1 MSFSRVTRRCF
12 SLLGLIWLD
21 NVRCKGTEASI
32 SECRSNGWGINDCT
46 HAEDLG
52 VICSSERRAGFP
64 PVSLEQPPSSGRSQP
79 SQSQRNTQ
87 PVSPAA
93 PANIT
98 SSSARGHEIAL
109 RRNPVSTRRSAISP
123 QENGHE
129 IQILRRGRGGSRTS
143 PQVSSALP
151 QGHELPS
158 RLANGAFYRHRQEA
172 ARNGQQ
178 AARQETRGRE
188 VQPERSSQR
197 NNQLS
202 GNHVEPEP
210 AYPETRVETDYAQVK
225 AQHTGTPEV
234 LFRFQCIHDIRGAT
248 GRRTHI
254 IRDEPKTRSSHYAA
268 AGL

>member
-1 MSFSRVTRRCF
+1 MPFSRVTCHCF
-12 SLLGLIWLD
+12 SLLGRIWLD

-32 SECRSNGWGINDCT
+32 SECRSNGWGIHDCS

-64 PVSLEQPPSSGRSQP
+64 PVSLEQPPRSGWSQP
-79 SQSQRNTQ
+79 SQSQRNIQ

-109 RRNPVSTRRSAISP
+109 RRNPVSTRRSATSP

-143 PQVSSALP
+143 PQVSSTLP

-158 RLANGAFYRHRQEA
+158 RLANGAFYRHRQET
-172 ARNGQQ
+172 ARSGQQ

-188 VQPERSSQR
+188 DRQPQVQPERSSQR

-225 AQHTGTPEV
+225 A
-234 LFRFQCIHDIRGAT
+234 
-248 GRRTHI
+248 
-254 IRDEPKTRSSHYAA
+254 
-268 AGL
+268 

>member
-1 MSFSRVTRRCF
+1 MPFSRVTCRCV

-21 NVRCKGTEASI
+21 NVRCKGTEGSI
-32 SECRSNGWGINDCT
+32 GECRSNGWGINDCT

-52 VICSSERRAGFP
+52 VICSSDRRAGFP
-64 PVSLEQPPSSGRSQP
+64 PVTLEQPASSSRNQS
-79 SQSQRNTQ
+79 SQSRRNTR
-87 PVSPAA
+87 PLSPAA

-109 RRNPVSTRRSAISP
+109 RRNPVPSRRGAISP

-158 RLANGAFYRHRQEA
+158 RLANGAFYRHRQEM
-172 ARNGQQ
+172 
-178 AARQETRGRE
+178 ARQETRGRE
-188 VQPERSSQR
+188 DRQPQVQPERSSQR

-210 AYPETRVETDYAQVK
+210 AFPETRVEMDYSQVK
-225 AQHTGTPEV
+225 ARRTGTPEV
-234 LFRFQCIHDIRGAT
+234 SFRLQCVHDIGGAT
-248 GRRTHI
+248 RRRTHI

>member
-1 MSFSRVTRRCF
+1 MPFSRVTCRCF
-12 SLLGLIWLD
+12 SLLDRIWLD
-21 NVRCKGTEASI
+21 NVRCRGTEASI
-32 SECRSNGWGINDCT
+32 AECRSNGWGIHDCT
-46 HAEDLG
+46 HGEDLG
-52 VICSSERRAGFP
+52 VICSSDRRAGFP
-64 PVSLEQPPSSGRSQP
+64 PVSLEQPPSSSRSQP

-93 PANIT
+93 PANIA

-109 RRNPVSTRRSAISP
+109 RRNPVSSRRGVISP

-158 RLANGAFYRHRQEA
+158 RLANGAFYRHRQET
-172 ARNGQQ
+172 
-178 AARQETRGRE
+178 ARQETRGRE
-188 VQPERSSQR
+188 DRRPQVQPERSSQR

-210 AYPETRVETDYAQVK
+210 AYPETRVETDYSQVK
-225 AQHTGTPEV
+225 ARHTGTPKV
-234 LFRFQCIHDIRGAT
+234 SFSLQCTHDIRGAADW
-248 GRRTHI
+248 RTHI
-254 IRDEPKTRSSHYAA
+254 IRDEPKTRSSYYAA